1 MSRHVPARIQV
12 AVDVVAPGPD
22 DRLLE
27 IGCGPGVAMDL
38 VCERLDD
45 GHVTGLDRSATAI
58 ARAEKRLWR
67 HLEKGSADLQHR
79 DLAGFHGDGRP
90 FDAVFAINVNV
101 FWANPAGP
109 EAARLRELVADDGV
123 VRLFYERPRGVHDS
137 RAADVT
143 RSVLGA
149 AGFATRAD
157 VIDDVLCVTG
167 TPLPRAEP

>member
-1 MSRHVPARIQV
+1 MSRLVPARIQV
-12 AVDVVAPGPD
+12 AVDVVDPGPT

-27 IGCGPGVAMDL
+27 IGCGPGVAMAL

-45 GHVTGLDRSATAI
+45 GHVTGMDRSATAI

-67 HLEKGSADLQHR
+67 HLENGLADLQHR

-90 FDAVFAINVNV
+90 YDAVFAVNVNV
-101 FWANPAGP
+101 FWAAPAEP

-123 VRLFYERPRGVHDS
+123 VRLFYELPGGVQDS
-137 RAADVT
+137 RAADRT
-143 RSVLGA
+143 RSVLGH
-149 AGFATRAD
+149 AGFATRVD
-157 VIDDVLCVTG
+157 VIDAILCVTG

>member
-1 MSRHVPARIQV
+1 MSSHLPTRIRV
-12 AVDVVAPGPD
+12 AVDVVGPGPG

-27 IGCGPGVAMDL
+27 VGCGPGVAMAL

-45 GHVTGLDRSATAI
+45 GHITGLDRSATAI

-67 HLEKGSADLQHR
+67 QLENGMADLQHR

-101 FWANPAGP
+101 FWAATAET

-123 VRLFYERPRGVHDS
+123 VGLFYELPGGVQDG
-137 RAADVT
+137 RATDLT
-143 RSVLGA
+143 RSVLGR
-149 AGFATRAD
+149 AGFATQVD
-157 VIDDVLCVTG
+157 VIDAILCVTG